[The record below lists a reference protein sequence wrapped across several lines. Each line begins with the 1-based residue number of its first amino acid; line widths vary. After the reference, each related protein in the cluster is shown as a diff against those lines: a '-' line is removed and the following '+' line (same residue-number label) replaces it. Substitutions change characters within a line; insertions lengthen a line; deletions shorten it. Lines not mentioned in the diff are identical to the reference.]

1 MTIPRLPPAADPLDV
16 NLHVNVNLT
25 PYFTQFYQ
33 DTKLDGDTPEQF
45 LLRVMK
51 RQVVDHYLTNYL
63 RVALKEQED
72 LNKAAIDAINAD
84 ADAISGEVD

>member
-1 MTIPRLPPAADPLDV
+1 MTIPRLPPATDPVDV
-16 NLHVNVNLT
+16 NLHVNANLV
-25 PYFTQFYQ
+25 PYFTQFYL

-72 LNKAAIDAINAD
+72 LNRVAIDAINAD
-84 ADAISGEVD
+84 ADAVNDEVD

>member
-1 MTIPRLPPAADPLDV
+1 MTIPRLPPATDPVDV
-16 NLHVNVNLT
+16 NLHVNINLV
-25 PYFTQFYQ
+25 PYFTQFYH

-51 RQVVDHYLTNYL
+51 RQVIDHCLTNYL
-63 RVALKEQED
+63 RIALKEQED